1 MDPHFYRLKANGIFN
16 LVEKLVKQNERPD
29 NTCVIK
35 DYATIPKGKK
45 KNIFNIFLIYC
56 CLTRCFELTF

>member
-35 DYATIPKGKK
+35 DYATIPKEKK
-45 KNIFNIFLIYC
+45 KKS
-56 CLTRCFELTF
+56 LTFF